1 MTKEPG
7 ARTARGIEALGDGV
21 EPSKGR
27 SNPMRSAALIFTALA
42 GGVVILPGGATGQD
56 ASVTDSAGV
65 RIVTS
70 PVGDVGYARMA
81 EDAAL
86 SIGLAEG
93 PEEFLFERI
102 VSVARDE
109 DANLVVADA
118 GWFQIRVFDAAGD
131 HVRTMGGQGEGPGDF
146 AALGGAWPRAGGGV
160 IAVDSFL
167 QRVSKYGPTG
177 ELERVA
183 KLRDAGSPLTF
194 RSWGLAGPESLLGS
208 VTHPSSPGL
217 ARGET
222 ARSPVNL
229 VRHGLDGAIID
240 TVSRFP
246 GEAGGVAA
254 ADGAVFHMMSLPFS
268 AAPAAAGSADAVAT
282 TGGETYEI
290 LLFDLG
296 GSLRR
301 IARLA
306 VPPPGRTG
314 EHLMAVVPDDRM
326 RALYEQLPLP
336 AALPGYVK
344 LVFADT
350 GELWAQR
357 YLAPGTPLSRWD
369 VFHPDGQY
377 LGRVEIPASFR
388 LHAVSDGQ
396 LLGVQ
401 KDELEVERVQVRD
414 LIRDGAQQPL

>member
-1 MTKEPG
+1 
-7 ARTARGIEALGDGV
+7 
-21 EPSKGR
+21 
-27 SNPMRSAALIFTALA
+27 MRSAALIFTALA

-70 PVGDVGYARMA
+70 PVGDVVYARMA

-131 HVRTMGGQGEGPGDF
+131 HVRTMGGQ
-146 AALGGAWPRAGGGV
+146 
-160 IAVDSFL
+160 
-167 QRVSKYGPTG
+167 
-177 ELERVA
+177 
-183 KLRDAGSPLTF
+183 
-194 RSWGLAGPESLLGS
+194 
-208 VTHPSSPGL
+208 

-229 VRHGLDGAIID
+229 VRHGLDGATID
-240 TVSRFP
+240 TLSQFP

-282 TGGETYEI
+282 TGGKTYEI

-306 VPPPGRTG
+306 VAPPGRTG

-357 YLAPGTPLSRWD
+357 YLVPGTPLSRWD